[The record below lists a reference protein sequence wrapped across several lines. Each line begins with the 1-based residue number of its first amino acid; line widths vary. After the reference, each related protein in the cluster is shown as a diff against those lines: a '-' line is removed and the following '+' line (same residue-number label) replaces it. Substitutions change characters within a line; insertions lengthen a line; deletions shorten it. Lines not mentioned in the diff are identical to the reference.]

1 MRGRER
7 QREGECEC
15 DSLFCLR
22 MKKGVLLFMTQ
33 KNVAGHYKGSL
44 LLLFWIFVFGNS
56 FVFAGAIKDRITFC
70 VMLLCPFLPSF
81 VCNSTVSVKCLSN
94 EQKKISCSFFAQ
106 GREDLF
112 GVSFSY
118 LIRVNGMKSKVY

>member
-7 QREGECEC
+7 QREGEC

-33 KNVAGHYKGSL
+33 KNVAGYYKGSL
-44 LLLFWIFVFGNS
+44 PLLFWIFFFGNS

-70 VMLLCPFLPSF
+70 VMLLCSFLRLF
-81 VCNSTVSVKCLSN
+81 AILRCLLKVCQMN
-94 EQKKISCSFFAQ
+94 QKK
-106 GREDLF
+106 D
-112 GVSFSY
+112 
-118 LIRVNGMKSKVY
+118 